1 MGKPVATLGS
11 FHMCPK
17 VENKVPHVGGPVASG
32 NGGVTVGGMPVAC
45 VGDKLV
51 CIGPPD
57 SISTGS
63 GSVTVGGKAVARLGD
78 STDHGGKILAGNPTV
93 LIG

>member
-1 MGKPVATLGS
+1 MGKPVAMLGS
-11 FHMCPK
+11 FHVCPK
-17 VENKVPHVGGPVASG
+17 VQNKVPHVGGPVAGG
-32 NGGVTVGGMPVAC
+32 NGSVTVGGMPVAC

-57 SISTGS
+57 TIKAGS
-63 GSVTVGGKAVARLGD
+63 SSVTVGGKAVARLGD
-78 STDHGGKILAGNPTV
+78 PTAHGGKIVVGNPTV